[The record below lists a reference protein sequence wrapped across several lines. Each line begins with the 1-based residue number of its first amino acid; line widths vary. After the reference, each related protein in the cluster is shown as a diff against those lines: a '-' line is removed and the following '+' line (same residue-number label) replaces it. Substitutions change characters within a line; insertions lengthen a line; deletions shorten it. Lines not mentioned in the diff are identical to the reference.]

1 MLLSIKIGSPD
12 SVIMVMVVRWSMD
25 VVVMGRRAAT
35 PQFSRQRRHSG
46 MAGLRRKAGSQPA
59 WATHPATSRSQ
70 GSAVSCRNGNYGL
83 ARHNGRHALFCP
95 MNGGHNIDLLSQYY
109 TVCGHVIGDRPVVFT
124 VGWVGGAEI
133 KLYSWFSLI

>member
-25 VVVMGRRAAT
+25 VVVMGRRE
-35 PQFSRQRRHSG
+35 QQHLNSVGSG
-46 MAGLRRKAGSQPA
+46 GIQGRAGLRRKAARQPG
-59 WATHPATSRSQ
+59 PPIQPPSSRSQ

-95 MNGGHNIDLLSQYY
+95 MNGGHNIDLLLQYY
-109 TVCGHVIGDRPVVFT
+109 TVCGHVIGDWPVVFT
-124 VGWVGGAEI
+124 VGWVGVRKSNYIHGSA
-133 KLYSWFSLI
+133 

>member
-25 VVVMGRRAAT
+25 VVVMGRRE
-35 PQFSRQRRHSG
+35 QQHLNSVGGDIQ
-46 MAGLRRKAGSQPA
+46 GLRRKAVRQPA
-59 WATHPATSRSQ
+59 GATHPATSRSQ

-95 MNGGHNIDLLSQYY
+95 MNGGHNIDLLLQYY

-124 VGWVGGAEI
+124 VGWVGVRKSNYIHGSA
-133 KLYSWFSLI
+133 